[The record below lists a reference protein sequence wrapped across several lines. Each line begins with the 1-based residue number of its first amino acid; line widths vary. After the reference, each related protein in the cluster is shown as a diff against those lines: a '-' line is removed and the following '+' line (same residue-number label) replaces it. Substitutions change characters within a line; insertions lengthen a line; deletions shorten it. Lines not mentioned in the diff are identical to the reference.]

1 MHEAVNRWMWNE
13 SNNSIESKKIR
24 VSWYHTQRDRVALLN
39 MRSIGS
45 RWFCMYLYCI
55 LWLVNKNR
63 DIRNMYFASMKQLHS
78 ISIMSED
85 AVNMGGLRFEVGWG
99 TSKERCEG
107 TCLKTVS
114 DLRLNK
120 SDFVTQK
127 HLSKSPPSRIFVP
140 PTRHVI
146 ADTDKIAY
154 IPLVH

>member
-1 MHEAVNRWMWNE
+1 
-13 SNNSIESKKIR
+13 
-24 VSWYHTQRDRVALLN
+24 
-39 MRSIGS
+39 
-45 RWFCMYLYCI
+45 
-55 LWLVNKNR
+55 
-63 DIRNMYFASMKQLHS
+63 MYFASMKQLHS

-140 PTRHVI
+140 PTRYVI
-146 ADTDKIAY
+146 ADSDKFAY
-154 IPLVH
+154 ITLVHLTESVGGIIDAFIAIYHMQQIFGEIIRVGEELFFLLGRLQIE